1 MCGDEDSL
9 TAKEARQKR
18 EAARAELLQ
27 GWDRIHRHDA
37 PAGAKACQC
46 AKTIGTDWEKDDG
59 DEREAPRSA
68 TDRLDHLHKQ
78 LVALEIGAT
87 QTRAVLREWMGA
99 APFDDRQDRQAPNGL
114 FAQLETTVNDLRTIL
129 EDIQVLVGGEQP

>member
-1 MCGDEDSL
+1 MF
-9 TAKEARQKR
+9 R
-18 EAARAELLQ
+18 EATEDHRRKVKEELYRAFVC
-27 GWDRIHRHDA
+27 D
-37 PAGAKACQC
+37 PAEPRKAQE
-46 AKTIGTDWEKDDG
+46 ADI
-59 DEREAPRSA
+59 EREAPRSA

-129 EDIQVLVGGEQP
+129 EDIQVLVGGE